1 MIIMIKTATETPLMV
16 RYVAAANMTGSP
28 VILLEDGVYQAHK
41 LVGLC
46 DSLKIRQSDA
56 EHRGV
61 NADGAELISD
71 SDIVALIEQH
81 GKQVVL

>member
-1 MIIMIKTATETPLMV
+1 MIIMIKTATDSPVMA
-16 RYVAAANMTGSP
+16 RYIAAANMAATP
-28 VILLEDGVYQAHK
+28 VLLSEDGVYQAHK

-46 DSLKIRQSDA
+46 DSLKIRQSGA

-61 NADGAELISD
+61 KVDGAELISD
-71 SDIVALIEQH
+71 SEIVALIEQH

>member
-1 MIIMIKTATETPLMV
+1 MIIMIKTATDSPVLA
-16 RYVAAANMTGSP
+16 RYVAAANVASSP

-41 LVGLC
+41 LMSLC
-46 DSLKIRQSDA
+46 GTVKIRQSDA

-61 NADGAELISD
+61 NIEGAALISD
-71 SDIVALIEQH
+71 SEIVAMIEQY